1 MQLTQKERSLLEDAK
16 KHEELCIQKYNS
28 YSQQAGDPQLKQL
41 FQQHEGQ
48 EQNHYNTVNQ
58 ILQGQQ
64 PSSGAGQASQQGGQ
78 SMQAQ
83 AFQSYQQSQGT
94 QMGQDQS
101 TGYTGLSNQ
110 ADTVLCTD
118 MLMTE
123 KHVSGAYDTAI
134 FEQTNASVRQAL
146 QHIQKQEQKHGEGI
160 FNYMDQ
166 HGMYSPK

>member
-28 YSQQAGDPQLKQL
+28 YGQQAGDPQLKQL
-41 FQQHEGQ
+41 FHQYQGQ
-48 EQNHYNTVNQ
+48 EQNHYSTVDQ

-64 PSSGAGQASQQGGQ
+64 PSSGAGQGSQQGGQ

-83 AFQSYQQSQGT
+83 AYEQPQGA
-94 QMGQDQS
+94 QMSQDQS
-101 TGYTGLSNQ
+101 AGYTGLSNQ

-134 FEQTNASVRQAL
+134 FEQTNPNVRQAL
-146 QHIQKQEQKHGEGI
+146 QHIQKEEQKHGEGI
-160 FNYMDQ
+160 FNYMEQ
-166 HGMYSPK
+166 HGMYKPK